1 MPDPA
6 YATGPSPV
14 PPPPDDGRRELAVA
28 FGVGLLGAIVLLGR
42 VFAAPTRRFVGDWQA
57 PDVLAYHWVAD
68 RVARFDGLLHT
79 DAVFAPIGDTLLA
92 RLGGGAPVFSAPLLA
107 ALGWPLGANVYVALV
122 CAANVVA
129 GALLARTVGAGR
141 PASLLGGLAFGL
153 SPYLLG
159 EVAGG
164 RLGQVPA
171 WALAAG
177 IACWIRVLRAPSRR
191 DALLAAT
198 FVGIATF
205 EYAWYGLLGGLAAAC
220 LAVAAV
226 LADRTRLRD
235 KAWTREVTIAGA
247 LALLASIPGAALV
260 ASGLPAAAEA
270 RVPQPL
276 AIEYSLPPLWPIS
289 SAGGPVVPAAIS
301 GVLAALAAVAVW
313 RSLGDRGAW
322 VVRALVGVAGL
333 GWVLSMGPRMLTAGG
348 PVVDSHFPFYWLYS
362 TLLPGFLYPY
372 QHALLVT
379 LALAPLAA
387 LGLTALAGRAQLVLA
402 VVLALVIP
410 AELLARGVDLRP
422 PVSQLAPEP
431 PWIAEL
437 RALPAGAILGLP
449 LAPEM
454 RVSQEALLLQMLHEH
469 PIVDGPTMW
478 RDDRRPAAWDAAVAD
493 SGFLTELVRFERG
506 REVAGDPAR
515 ANYFRYPV
523 EDVAALTRRG
533 VRWVM
538 VWDTLYPESLRGLAR
553 AERKLLEQLCGKPAF
568 AAKGIAV
575 YDLGAHAADGNVLA
589 PLWRMPEE
597 VRTGDGVR
605 RMAGRVPPG
614 VLVERLR

>member
-6 YATGPSPV
+6 YAPGPSPA

-28 FGVGLLGAIVLLGR
+28 FGVGLLGAVALLGR
-42 VFAAPTRRFVGDWQA
+42 VFAAPTRRFVGDWQS
-57 PDVLAYHWVAD
+57 PDVLAHQWVAD

-79 DAVFAPIGDTLLA
+79 DAVFAPVGDTLLA
-92 RLGGGAPVFSAPLLA
+92 RLGGGAPLLSAPILA

-122 CAANVVA
+122 CAANVAA
-129 GALLARTVGAGR
+129 GAFLARTVGATR
-141 PASLLGGLAFGL
+141 PAALLGGLAFGL

-159 EVAGG
+159 EVAAG
-164 RLGQVPA
+164 RLAQVPA
-171 WALAAG
+171 WALAAA
-177 IACWIRVLRAPSRR
+177 IACWIRVLRAPTRR
-191 DALLAAT
+191 DALLSAA
-198 FVGIATF
+198 FVGVASF
-205 EYAWYGLLGGLAAAC
+205 EYAWYGLLGGLAAGC
-220 LAVAAV
+220 LGVAAV
-226 LADRTRLRD
+226 LADGTRVRD
-235 KAWTREVTIAGA
+235 PVWAREVAIAGA
-247 LALLASIPGAALV
+247 LALLASLPGAALV
-260 ASGLPAAAEA
+260 ASGIPAAAEA

-276 AIEYSLPPLWPIS
+276 AIEYSLPPLWPLS
-289 SAGGPVVPAAIS
+289 SAGGPVVPAALS
-301 GVLAALAAVAVW
+301 GLVAALAALAVW
-313 RSLGDRGAW
+313 RALGDRGAW
-322 VVRALVGVAGL
+322 VVRAFVGVAAL

-362 TLLPGFLYPY
+362 TLLPGFFYPY
-372 QHALLVT
+372 QHVMLVT

-387 LGLTALAGRAQLVLA
+387 LGLGAFGRAQGVLA
-402 VVLALVIP
+402 AIFALAIP

-437 RALPAGAILGLP
+437 RALPEGAILGLP

-454 RVSQEALLLQMLHEH
+454 RVSQEGLLLQMLHEH

-478 RDDRRPAAWDAAVAD
+478 RDDRRPAAWDAAVAE

-506 REVAGDPAR
+506 REVAGDAAR

-523 EDVAALTRRG
+523 DDVAALTARG

-538 VWDTLYPESLRGLAR
+538 VWDTLYPESLKRLAR

-568 AAKGIAV
+568 SAQGIAV
-575 YDLGAHAADGNVLA
+575 YDLAAHTADGNVLA
-589 PLWRMPEE
+589 PLWRMPDD

-614 VLVERLR
+614 VLFERLR